1 MESVIYTFGGGE
13 ALWKVFN
20 GIAMIFSSHSGYM
33 TGVMKLS
40 MAIGGLWAAFRAIL
54 GGNMG
59 ILGRDYFVPT
69 YLILNLLLIP
79 TTSVHI
85 VDEVNPTFKYSKVD
99 HVPMGIAVV
108 ASTASRISKLVT
120 DKLEQ
125 AFTPAEAN
133 RYGKTGT
140 MFAARLVSMT
150 REMRVS
156 DPVVRQNL
164 KDFVRQCF
172 TLPLVWTNLLAG
184 RKAALETDDILG
196 LIASHPHSWLGSY
209 WRNWSGRGGETIFLY
224 CKDGAAKAREVLT
237 AEVPGSLTGLSAQ
250 LFGGGT
256 MDVMTANRR
265 LKTYFADAWKT
276 LSGKTA
282 SAHEVAAQEMMMN
295 VYREAADDKREEFGL
310 SRRDP
315 HLIALSSA
323 RAKAQQN
330 TGFLIGA
337 QMVSSML
344 PSLQSTMLAILCILF
359 VVIVPMTMLPGGLKT
374 LGMWVKLI
382 IWVESWPI
390 FFAIIQC
397 VSLIM
402 ASSSGAAYVSTG
414 AGLSL
419 LTQNGLADAA
429 WDAVCYAEGFMAI
442 VPVIAWAVVSGSGY
456 ALANLAGTVTRSV
469 DGLSSKMGSEITD
482 GNLSFDNQSFH
493 NRSIAG
499 YQIAQQQLGSAF
511 TFGEKTDDGR
521 MSVTYDTQG
530 RPIIQEAQ
538 TNLKTHVVG
547 NDNLSASLTDTA
559 QHSLQASHNYS
570 KMASEQLS
578 QGINELAG
586 YARQYSRSEGMSE
599 GFGQT
604 ESMGQ
609 AQDWK
614 NTLDIAHKFAQQHQ
628 ISDDKAFKAMVQA
641 GLSTGSIG
649 KALGL
654 NAGISTDSSVNAQDK
669 EIMDKAKSSGLDKQF
684 SDSLNKAYQH
694 SMDMKGSLTDQDQ
707 KQALDSIQGSFS
719 NAKSWQ
725 EQSQAS
731 LQESDTFS
739 RAASIV
745 EGSSLSSTTNW
756 DDQVLEYAA
765 AKRGETVQQT
775 AHWQSE
781 NPDAYRAY
789 AAEFMA
795 DKQQAFINALKSGHG
810 MNESQIREKFE
821 GIYGGRVQNTIGQLD
836 IEFAK
841 SKASQEG
848 VGETE
853 RQHMEQKVVGL
864 RAETGKAFE
873 SQEQKIAAERDK
885 ITKDY
890 QVQEVAYD
898 KRKEDGVTWSTGK
911 RIVNEAE
918 KLPGVGYFMKNSG
931 NEANRIED
939 FGVDQS
945 SYHKMK
951 NSVVRSSSHSQEG
964 HKPITGSLEAPIT
977 GEKLSSASDAAPM
990 VSSSSSVRPEEI
1002 PLFKDATPA
1011 IQNDTTPST
1020 YVQTME
1026 EGIEQS
1032 RAGHKVAA
1040 QSREIRQLREF
1051 VEMAKT
1057 KSSEEEAFEI
1067 ASAPK
1072 VDS

>member
-1 MESVIYTFGGGE
+1 MEFVIYTFGGGE
-13 ALWKVFN
+13 ALWTVFN
-20 GIAMIFSSHSGYM
+20 GIALILGGSSGYM
-33 TGVMKLS
+33 TSVMKLS
-40 MAIGGLWAAFRAIL
+40 MAMGGLWAGFRAIL
-54 GGNMG
+54 GANMG
-59 ILGRDYFVPT
+59 LFARDYFVPT

-79 TTSVHI
+79 TAPVHI
-85 VDEVNPTFKYSKVD
+85 IDEVNPNFKYSKVD
-99 HVPMGIAVV
+99 NVPIGIAAV
-108 ASTASRISKLVT
+108 ASTASRISKLIT
-120 DKLEQ
+120 NTLEE
-125 AFTPAEAN
+125 AFTSVEA
-133 RYGKTGT
+133 GKTGA
-140 MFAARLVSMT
+140 MFAARLVSMA
-150 REMRVS
+150 REMRLV
-156 DPVVRQNL
+156 DPVQRQNM
-164 KDFVRQCF
+164 KDFVRQCY
-172 TLPLVWTNLLAG
+172 TLPMVWSNMLSG
-184 RKAALETDDILG
+184 KKAALESENILE
-196 LIASHPHSWLGSY
+196 LIAQSPHLWLGSY
-209 WRNWSGRGGETIFLY
+209 WRTEGGETTFLY
-224 CKDGAAKAREVLT
+224 CKEGVATAGEVLT
-237 AEVPGSLTGLSAQ
+237 AEVPTSLSGLAMQ
-250 LFGGGT
+250 LFGGNA
-256 MDVMTANRR
+256 MDETTANRR
-265 LKTYFADAWKT
+265 LKTYFEDAWQT

-295 VYREAADDKREEFGL
+295 IYREAADDKREEFGL
-310 SRRDP
+310 ARRDP

-330 TGFLIGA
+330 TGFLVSA

-359 VVIVPMTMLPGGLKT
+359 MIILPMTMLPGGLKT

-382 IWVESWPI
+382 LWVESWPVFYAVI
-390 FFAIIQC
+390 HC
-397 VSLIM
+397 VALIM

-429 WDAVCYAEGFMAI
+429 WDAYCYAEGFMTI
-442 VPVIAWAVVSGSGY
+442 VPVIAWAVISGSGY

-469 DGLSSKMGSEITD
+469 DGLSSKIGSEITD
-482 GNLSFDNQSFH
+482 DNLNFDNQSFH

-511 TFGEKTDDGR
+511 SFGEKYDDGR
-521 MSVTYDTQG
+521 MSITYDTQG

-538 TNLKTHVVG
+538 TQLKTNVAG
-547 NDNLSASLTDTA
+547 NDNLSTSLTDTA

-570 KMASEQLS
+570 HMASEQLS
-578 QGINELAG
+578 QGLNSLYS
-586 YARQYSRSEGMSE
+586 YAHQYSKGQGMSE
-599 GFGQT
+599 GFGHT
-604 ESMGQ
+604 DSMGQ
-609 AQDWK
+609 SQDWK

-669 EIMDKAKSSGLDKQF
+669 EIMDKAKSSGLDNQF

-694 SMDMKGSLTDQDQ
+694 SMDTKGSLTDQDQ

-719 NAKSWQ
+719 NAKNWQ

-739 RAASIV
+739 KAASVV
-745 EGSSLSSTTNW
+745 EGSGLSGTTNW
-756 DDQVLEYAA
+756 NDQLLEYTA

-775 AHWQSE
+775 AYWQSK

-810 MNESQIREKFE
+810 MSEDQIREKFD
-821 GIYGGRVQNTIGQLD
+821 GIYGDRIQNTIGHSDVDLVRG
-836 IEFAK
+836 
-841 SKASQEG
+841 KASREG
-848 VGETE
+848 VGESN
-853 RQHMEQKVVGL
+853 RQKMEQRVSGL
-864 RAETGKAFE
+864 RTETGKAFE
-873 SQEQKIAAERDK
+873 SQDSRMEKGRSK

-890 QVQEVAYD
+890 QAQEAAYD
-898 KRKEDGVTWSTGK
+898 KRKEDGVAWSTGK
-911 RIVNEAE
+911 RMVNEAE

-951 NSVVRSSSHSQEG
+951 NSAVTGTSYQKEETHNA
-964 HKPITGSLEAPIT
+964 KPVSEASIAV
-977 GEKLSSASDAAPM
+977 EKLPPVNDSAPM
-990 VSSSSSVRPEEI
+990 NSPSSFSNPQETSISQSTTSGVEE
-1002 PLFKDATPA
+1002 PA
-1011 IQNDTTPST
+1011 PSP
-1020 YVQTME
+1020 YVKTME

-1032 RAGHKVAA
+1032 RASHKVAA
-1040 QSREIRQLREF
+1040 QGREIRKLREF
-1051 VEMAKT
+1051 VEMSKINP
-1057 KSSEEEAFEI
+1057 SDEEPFEI
-1067 ASAPK
+1067 GSTPK
-1072 VDS
+1072 MES